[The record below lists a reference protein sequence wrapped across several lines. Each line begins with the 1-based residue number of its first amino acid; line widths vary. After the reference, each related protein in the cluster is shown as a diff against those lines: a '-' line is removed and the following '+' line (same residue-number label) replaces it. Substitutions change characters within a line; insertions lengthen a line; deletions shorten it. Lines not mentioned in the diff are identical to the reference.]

1 MIIKQ
6 VVQPICN
13 HICGIQGLLLT
24 PEAIVACIFLKNF
37 NAADTSSMSE
47 PEIPNLR
54 VTGSNPVG
62 VANTFNG
69 LRWPCDL
76 PPLIVQPICNH

>member
-37 NAADTSSMSE
+37 NAADTSSLSE

-62 VANTFNG
+62 VAIESNAYGSLYAIDHSRF
-69 LRWPCDL
+69 
-76 PPLIVQPICNH
+76 